1 MYFRLINSTYTIM
14 KEVNVSAKMLDLS
27 LVRDVALLGVLE
39 GRGLVAGRG
48 ELLLEAGGRPI
59 GLEK

>member
-1 MYFRLINSTYTIM
+1 M